1 MGIFAQ
7 PPTVNSRGD
16 VLTEQD
22 KYELSGE
29 KNLENFA
36 TVKDGSNLKLTP
48 QQRGEVLYNWL
59 TAGGPPK
66 PIEAGAIFKQRQDLS
81 GVEAKASAGQGINS
95 LFGMGKMIGDL
106 TPKLPAP
113 DAGMV
118 PTIKMIEPMNQSP
131 MQPGVP
137 YSALPVGGK

>member
-7 PPTVNSRGD
+7 PTTVNSRGD
-16 VLTEQD
+16 T
-22 KYELSGE
+22 LSHDDVSKLFGNTDQTLDVAN
-29 KNLENFA
+29 KKLA
-36 TVKDGSNLKLTP
+36 LTP
-48 QQRGEVLYNWL
+48 QQRGEMLYNWL

-66 PIEAGAIFKQRQDLS
+66 PVEPGKIFKQEQDIA

-95 LFGMGKMIGDL
+95 LFGMGKMIGEL
-106 TPKLPAP
+106 TPAVAP
-113 DAGMV
+113 NPGTV

>member
-7 PPTVNSRGD
+7 PPTTNSRGD
-16 VLTEQD
+16 TLSDQD
-22 KYELSGE
+22 KYELTGE
-29 KNLENFA
+29 KSLETFN
-36 TVKDGSNLKLTP
+36 TVKGDPPKLTP
-48 QQRGEVLYNWL
+48 QQRGEMIYNWL

-66 PIEAGAIFKQRQDLS
+66 PIEPGAIFKQRQDIAS
-81 GVEAKASAGQGINS
+81 VEAKASAGQGING
-95 LFGMGKMIGDL
+95 LFGIGKTIGEL
-106 TPKLPAP
+106 TPAVALNP
-113 DAGMV
+113 GTV